1 LQQEI
6 VDLTPGADRL
16 HILRSP
22 YGHDGFLVENEQVGE
37 FTRHALARAENEAT
51 IER

>member
-1 LQQEI
+1 

-37 FTRHALARAENEAT
+37 FTRHALARAEKEAT